1 MVPTDDDIAL
11 MTFTQAV
18 DAMAAAYARE
28 EHEPA
33 ENIAEGERIAQA
45 WIRTHD
51 RKESHEYDHHPVHQ
65 SRPNL
70 R

>member
-1 MVPTDDDIAL
+1 MAPTDDDIKL

-28 EHEPA
+28 DLDPA
-33 ENIAEGERIAQA
+33 QRVHEGERIAQA

-51 RKESHEYDHHPVHQ
+51 RKETHEYDHHPVHQ
-65 SRPNL
+65 PRPHL